1 MTDLVI
7 AHQKAVE
14 KMASLIREE
23 AEKSGGGED
32 RVTSG
37 ELQMQ
42 LTAHAEVL
50 RTERER
56 IASAVATNGR
66 LLQKL
71 AAQRIILGLIVSF
84 MAGVLSVLLFQ
95 HVLPLLLRSLV

>member
-7 AHQKAVE
+7 AHQKSVE

-37 ELQMQ
+37 ELPMQ

-56 IASAVATNGR
+56 IASAIATNGR

-71 AAQRIILGLIVSF
+71 AAERILGLIVSF